1 MPTPPPPPPPQR
13 RMNAKG
19 KPAQSTLK
27 ARLKRFIAREP
38 KREAYHQKQ
47 LKKIEDDAEKE
58 WKVEQ
63 ILDSL
68 Q

>member
-1 MPTPPPPPPPQR
+1 
-13 RMNAKG
+13 MNAKG